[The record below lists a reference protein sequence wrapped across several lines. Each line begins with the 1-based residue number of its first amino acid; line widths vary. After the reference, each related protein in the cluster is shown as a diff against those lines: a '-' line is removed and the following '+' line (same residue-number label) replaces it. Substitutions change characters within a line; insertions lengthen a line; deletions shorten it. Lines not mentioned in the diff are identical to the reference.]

1 MPMSSNWKRIKIENN
16 WINKKSNVKF
26 GTRYFIVWWMF
37 NEDKQKTIRRSACR
51 ITINL
56 NENNSQEISW
66 DFDFITNTQ
75 DRKIK
80 PALHIL

>member
-1 MPMSSNWKRIKIENN
+1 
-16 WINKKSNVKF
+16 
-26 GTRYFIVWWMF
+26 MF

-56 NENNSQEISW
+56 NENNSKEISL

-80 PALHIL
+80 PALHIRKKYL